1 MINIIMWINIYIKRT
16 YNKIKIILHLRIIFS
31 NRTIKK
37 LKQIIDILFKIF
49 NFALDV
55 NSKDIFQDN
64 VLKNINKKYK
74 IVTFV
79 YNHHI
84 KPIYVNRFYVLN
96 VEIYVIQQK
105 IAKFNKKSNQKIL
118 KVFAKNA
125 KNLDIHKMNVLLF
138 KLNHF
143 KKIKKI

>member
-1 MINIIMWINIYIKRT
+1 MVRLEELYIFEEFEVINCLLIKF
-16 YNKIKIILHLRIIFS
+16 HLF
-31 NRTIKK
+31 
-37 LKQIIDILFKIF
+37 LLFTKIF